1 MEEVI
6 QRRVKYEAELDR
18 DFVRWLTSTPLGE
31 KVRQCIQCGACSGSC
46 PMSIYMDYTPR
57 KLIALAR
64 EGFKDE
70 VLRSYTIWLCASCYA
85 CTVECPVQISITDL
99 MYMLRERAIAEGLYP
114 RRFPT
119 PVYAQEFM
127 EMVAGRGRSVE
138 SLLVVKANMRLG
150 LWDLVKL
157 APLGWKLWRKGRI
170 GMTADCVK
178 DRSQIKQMLDAL
190 EAPHKQKRTSGIL
203 SRLLK
208 RKKEEP
214 L

>member
-1 MEEVI
+1 MEEVV

-18 DFVRWLTSTPLGE
+18 DFVRWLTSTPVGE

-85 CTVECPVQISITDL
+85 CTVECPVQINITDL
-99 MYMLRERAIAEGLYP
+99 MYLLRERAIAEGLYP

-119 PVYAQEFM
+119 PVYAQEFT
-127 EMVAGRGRSVE
+127 EMVAGRGRSTE
-138 SLLVVKANMRLG
+138 SLLVVKANARLS
-150 LWDLVKL
+150 LWDLLKMV
-157 APLGWKLWRKGRI
+157 PLGWRLWRKGRI
-170 GMTADCVK
+170 GMATECVK
-178 DRSQIKQMLDAL
+178 NQTEIKQMLDSL
-190 EAPHKQKRTSGIL
+190 EEEKEPYERKGIL
-203 SRLLK
+203 SRLFG
-208 RKKEEP
+208 RRSA
-214 L
+214 

>member
-1 MEEVI
+1 MEVKST
-6 QRRVKYEAELDR
+6 VKYEAELDR

-70 VLRSYTIWLCASCYA
+70 VLKSYTIWLCASCYA
-85 CTVECPVQISITDL
+85 CTVRCPVQINITDM
-99 MYMLRERAIAEGLYP
+99 MYTLRERAIAEDLYP

-119 PVYAQEFM
+119 PVYAQEFT
-127 EMVAGRGRSVE
+127 EIVTGRGRSTE
-138 SLLVVKANMRLG
+138 SLLVIKANLRLS
-150 LWDLVKL
+150 LWDLLKT

-170 GMTADCVK
+170 GMTAECVR
-178 DRSQIKQMLDAL
+178 DRAEIGQMLDAL
-190 EAPHKQKRTSGIL
+190 EEPHERKRKGIL
-203 SRLLK
+203 SRLFG
-208 RKKEEP
+208 RRRA
-214 L
+214 

>member
-6 QRRVKYEAELDR
+6 QRKVKYEAELDR
-18 DFVRWLTSTPLGE
+18 DFVRWLTSTPIGE

-70 VLRSYTIWLCASCYA
+70 VLKSYTIWLCASCYA

-99 MYMLRERAIAEGLYP
+99 MYLLRERAIAEGLYP

-119 PVYAQEFM
+119 PVYAQEFT
-127 EMVAGRGRSVE
+127 EMITGRGRSTE
-138 SLLVVKANMRLG
+138 SLLVVKANMRLSP
-150 LWDLVKL
+150 LELVRMI
-157 APLGWKLWRKGRI
+157 PLGLRLWRKQRI
-170 GMTADCVK
+170 GMTPECVK
-178 DRSQIKQMLDAL
+178 NQAEIKQMLDSL
-190 EAPHKQKRTSGIL
+190 EEEKGPYERKGIL
-203 SRLLK
+203 SRLFG
-208 RKKEEP
+208 RR
-214 L
+214 

>member
-18 DFVRWLTSTPLGE
+18 DFVRWLTSTPIGE

-99 MYMLRERAIAEGLYP
+99 MYLLRERAIAEGLYP

-119 PVYAQEFM
+119 PVYAQEFT
-127 EMVAGRGRSVE
+127 EMITGRGRSTE
-138 SLLVVKANMRLG
+138 SLLVVKANMRLSP
-150 LWDLVKL
+150 LELVRMI
-157 APLGWKLWRKGRI
+157 PLGLRLWRKQRI
-170 GMTADCVK
+170 GMTPECVK
-178 DRSQIKQMLDAL
+178 NQAEIKQMLDAL
-190 EAPHKQKRTSGIL
+190 EEEKGPYERKGIL
-203 SRLLK
+203 SRLFG
-208 RKKEEP
+208 RR
-214 L
+214 

>member
-1 MEEVI
+1 MEVKNA
-6 QRRVKYEAELDR
+6 VKYEAELDR

-119 PVYAQEFM
+119 PVYAQEFT
-127 EMVAGRGRSVE
+127 EMVAGRGRSTE
-138 SLLVVKANMRLG
+138 SLLVVKANMRLSP
-150 LWDLVKL
+150 LDLVKMI
-157 APLGWKLWRKGRI
+157 PLGWRLWRKGRI
-170 GMTADCVK
+170 GMTAECVK
-178 DRSQIKQMLDAL
+178 DQAEIRQMLDAL
-190 EAPHKQKRTSGIL
+190 EEPYERKKKGIL
-203 SRLLK
+203 SRLFG
-208 RKKEEP
+208 KKHA
-214 L
+214 